1 MQRWKLSC
9 KCLMFKLIRR
19 SLIQEI
25 FVETSLSANSRV
37 KCKIIWR
44 ALYSHHKQKQ
54 NVFYRWTI
62 AMNKSKHYYTFLT
75 QCVQHRLLTSRKIR
89 CKLKWSTISAR
100 RTWNVQISCLDIK
113 LLKKPILLKAVIY
126 EWRNANSLL
135 VQLHCIRK
143 EIALRLIDTS
153 YPL

>member
-1 MQRWKLSC
+1 M
-9 KCLMFKLIRR
+9 
-19 SLIQEI
+19 
-25 FVETSLSANSRV
+25 
-37 KCKIIWR
+37 
-44 ALYSHHKQKQ
+44 
-54 NVFYRWTI
+54 FYRWTI

-89 CKLKWSTISAR
+89 CKLKLSTISAR

-143 EIALRLIDTS
+143 EIALGLSTLPTRCKLPLSDHSSRLARQNTDPSSVSQTHRL
-153 YPL
+153 P